1 MPEPG
6 ISLTRRA
13 VLTGL
18 AAGVA
23 GRALADAPLT
33 SPFPVLRRLR
43 EGGAAADPGFAEA
56 LVGQAKLTGDVVFAL
71 ADLKSGA
78 LIASRGGDRPVPP
91 ASTAKA
97 ITSLYALHHL
107 GRDHQFATRL
117 LATGPVRGGI
127 IEGDLILAGGG
138 DPTLS
143 TDDLGDMAG
152 ALARAGVR
160 AVGGR
165 FLVWAGALPYLAAID
180 PGQPD
185 WLGYNPAVSGLN
197 LNFNRVNFT
206 WEKANDGWQVGFDA
220 RAERFAPPVSTARMQ
235 VVDRDL
241 PVYTYAQ
248 VRGTEDWTVSRAAL
262 NKSGS
267 RWLPVRRPDLYAGD
281 VFRTLARAQGID
293 LPAPEVLTQG
303 PQGQVLVEHRSDGLP
318 ELLRQMMKFSNN
330 MTAEATGM
338 AASARIGV
346 TSHQGSA
353 EAMAGWLSVGTGR
366 GDARFVDHSG
376 LGGASRV
383 TAAGMVDAL
392 AKLGPQAGL
401 AALMKDV
408 KFKDRGD
415 LGQGRAPLRVV
426 AKTGTLNFV
435 SGLVGYLTTAAGEER
450 VFAIYAADVARR
462 DAVPPDQREDPPG
475 LHGWLKR
482 ARRLQLQLL
491 ASWA

>member
-1 MPEPG
+1 MPDWLG
-6 ISLTRRA
+6 NLTRR
-13 VLTGL
+13 GL
-18 AAGVA
+18 LAGLGASVA
-23 GRALADAPLT
+23 GRALAEAPLT
-33 SPFPVLRRLR
+33 SVFPVARRLR
-43 EGGAAADPGFAEA
+43 GGGSGADPGLAEA
-56 LVGQAKLTGDVVFAL
+56 LIAEAKLTGDVVFAL
-71 ADLKSGA
+71 ADLKSGSLLA
-78 LIASRGGDRPVPP
+78 ARDADRPMPP

-107 GRDHQFATRL
+107 GRDHRFETRL
-117 LATGPVRGGI
+117 LATGPIRSGR

-143 TDDLGDMAG
+143 TDNLGDMAG
-152 ALARAGVR
+152 ALAQAGVK
-160 AVGGR
+160 AVSGR

-185 WLGYNPAVSGLN
+185 WLGYNPAVGGLN

-206 WEKANDGWQVGFDA
+206 WQKANDGWQVGFDA
-220 RAERFAPPVSTARMQ
+220 RAERFAPPVNMARMQ
-235 VVDRDL
+235 VVNRDL

-248 VRGTEDWTVSRAAL
+248 VRGTEDWTVSQAAL
-262 NKSGS
+262 NTTGS

-281 VFRTLARAQGID
+281 VFQTLARAQGID
-293 LPAPEVLTQG
+293 LPSPEVLADA
-303 PQGQVLVEHRSDGLP
+303 PQGQVLVRHRSDGLP
-318 ELLRQMMKFSNN
+318 DLLRLMMKYSTN
-330 MTAEATGM
+330 MTAEAVGM

-376 LGGASRV
+376 LGGRARV
-383 TAAGMVDAL
+383 TAAGMVAAL
-392 AKLGPQAGL
+392 RVLGPQAGL
-401 AALMKDV
+401 AALMKEV
-408 KFKDRGD
+408 RFKDRGD

-435 SGLVGYLTTAAGEER
+435 SGLVGYMTTAAGEER
-450 VFAIYAADVARR
+450 AFAIYAADVARR

-475 LHGWLKR
+475 GSGWLKR
-482 ARRLQLQLL
+482 ARRMQLQLL

>member
-1 MPEPG
+1 MPGPG
-6 ISLTRRA
+6 NSLTRRA

-33 SPFPVLRRLR
+33 SPFPKPRLT
-43 EGGAAADPGFAEA
+43 GAAPLAGSESVEMLVAEA
-56 LVGQAKLTGDVVFAL
+56 KLSGDVTFAL
-71 ADLKSGA
+71 ADLKTGA
-78 LIASRGGDRPVPP
+78 LLAARGEGVAVPP

-97 ITSLYALHHL
+97 ITSLYALDHL
-107 GRDHQFATRL
+107 GRDYRFTTRL
-117 LATGPVRGGI
+117 LATGPLRGGR

-143 TDDLGDMAG
+143 TDHLGDMAA
-152 ALARAGVR
+152 ALAKAGVR
-160 AVGGR
+160 EVAGR
-165 FLVWAGALPYLAAID
+165 FGVWAGALPYLAAID

-185 WLGYNPAVSGLN
+185 WLGYNPAVGGLN

-220 RAERFAPPVSTARMQ
+220 RAERFAPPVGMARMA
-235 VVDRDL
+235 VVERDL

-248 VRGTEDWTVSRAAL
+248 AGGTEDWTVSKAAL
-262 NKSGS
+262 RGTGS

-281 VFRTLARAQGID
+281 VFRTLAAAQGIS
-293 LPAPEVLTQG
+293 LPAPETLSE
-303 PQGQVLVEHRSDGLP
+303 PPLGQVLVEHQSDPLP
-318 ELLRQMMKFSNN
+318 GLLREMMKYSTN
-330 MTAEATGM
+330 MTAEAVGM

-346 TSHQGSA
+346 TSHLGSA
-353 EAMAGWLSVGTGR
+353 EAMAGWLSMGTGR

-383 TAAGMVDAL
+383 TAAGMVAAL
-392 AKLGPQAGL
+392 ARLGPQAGL
-401 AALMKDV
+401 AGLMKDV
-408 KFKDRGD
+408 TFKAHAD
-415 LGQGRAPLRVV
+415 LGAGRAPQRVM

-435 SGLVGYLTTAAGEER
+435 SGLVGYMTTAAGEER

-462 DAVPPDQREDPPG
+462 DAVPPEQREDPPG

-482 ARRLQLQLL
+482 ARRMQLQLL
-491 ASWA
+491 AIWA